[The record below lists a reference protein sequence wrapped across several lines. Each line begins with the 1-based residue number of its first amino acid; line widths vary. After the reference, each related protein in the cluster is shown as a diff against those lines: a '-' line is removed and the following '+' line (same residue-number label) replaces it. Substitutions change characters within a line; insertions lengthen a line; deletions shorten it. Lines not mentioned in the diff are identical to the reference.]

1 MSTADTSPTDSS
13 TGKNAILYRMVMPTH
28 ICPSGL
34 KAKALLERPGYRVD
48 DRWLRSRDDVAA
60 LKEELSVQTT
70 PQILINGTRIGGY
83 TDTLSHFG
91 KTVPDP
97 KAKTYGPVIALF
109 AIAALLAVLLNFAGF
124 AGDPVRAAIKTAE
137 QFIAGSMILLGL
149 QKLRD
154 LNAFSTQFLGY
165 DLLAQRRVRYAYIY
179 PFAETGAGLLM
190 FAGLL
195 PWLAAPVG
203 LFIST
208 IGAVSVYKAV
218 YIDKRELKCAC
229 VGGNSNVPLGFVSLT
244 ENLMMLAMAVWML
257 AKFSMPALG

>member
-1 MSTADTSPTDSS
+1 MAVAAPE
-13 TGKNAILYRMVMPTH
+13 KQAVVYRMVMPQT

-34 KAKALLERPGYRVD
+34 KAKALLEREGYAVE
-48 DRWLRSRDDVAA
+48 DRWLRSRDEVDA
-60 LKEELSVQTT
+60 LKADLDVTTT

-83 TDTLSHFG
+83 TDTLEHLG
-91 KTVPDP
+91 KTIPDP
-97 KAKTYGPVIALF
+97 KAKTYRPVIALF
-109 AIAALLAVLLNFAGF
+109 TVAALLSFLLNYSALASDPTAGLIRF
-124 AGDPVRAAIKTAE
+124 VE

-154 LNAFSTQFLGY
+154 LESFATQFLGY
-165 DLLAQRRVRYAYIY
+165 DLLARRRVRYAYIY

-190 FAGLL
+190 FAGFL

-218 YIDKRELKCAC
+218 YIEKRELKCAC

-244 ENLMMLAMAVWML
+244 ENLMMMGMAVWML
-257 AKFSMPALG
+257 AKFIL

>member
-1 MSTADTSPTDSS
+1 MAPAAPD
-13 TGKNAILYRMVMPTH
+13 KQAVLYRMVMQKS

-34 KAKALLERPGYRVD
+34 KAKALLEREGYTVD
-48 DRWLRSRDDVAA
+48 DRWLRSRDDVDA
-60 LKEELSVQTT
+60 LKAELEVQTT
-70 PQILINGTRIGGY
+70 PQILINGARIGGY
-83 TDTLSHFG
+83 TDTLEHLG
-91 KTVPDP
+91 KTIPDP
-97 KAKTYGPVIALF
+97 KAKTYKPVIALF
-109 AIAALLAVLLNFAGF
+109 AVAALLSLLLNFSSFSSDPTAGF
-124 AGDPVRAAIKTAE
+124 VRFVE
-137 QFIAGSMILLGL
+137 QFIAGSMIMLGL

-154 LNAFSTQFLGY
+154 LESFATQFLGY
-165 DLLAQRRVRYAYIY
+165 DLLAQRRVRYAYVY

-244 ENLMMLAMAVWML
+244 ENLMMMGMAIWML
-257 AKFSMPALG
+257 GKFIL

>member
-1 MSTADTSPTDSS
+1 MAPAAPD
-13 TGKNAILYRMVMPTH
+13 KQAVLYRMVMQKS

-34 KAKALLERPGYRVD
+34 KAKALLEREGYTVD
-48 DRWLRSRDDVAA
+48 DRWLRSRDEVDA
-60 LKEELSVQTT
+60 LKAKLEVQTT
-70 PQILINGTRIGGY
+70 PQILINGARIGGY
-83 TDTLSHFG
+83 TDTLEHLG
-91 KTVPDP
+91 KTIPDP
-97 KAKTYGPVIALF
+97 KAKTYKPVIALF
-109 AIAALLAVLLNFAGF
+109 AVAALLSLLLNFSSFSSDPTAGF
-124 AGDPVRAAIKTAE
+124 IRFVE
-137 QFIAGSMILLGL
+137 QFIAGSMIMLGL

-154 LNAFSTQFLGY
+154 LESFATQFLGY
-165 DLLAQRRVRYAYIY
+165 DLLAQRRVRYAYVY

-229 VGGNSNVPLGFVSLT
+229 VGGSSNVPLGFVSLT
-244 ENLMMLAMAVWML
+244 ENLMMMGMAIWML
-257 AKFSMPALG
+257 SKFIL